1 MSTPPIATILSP
13 ALASM
18 TGFSRDRGEGHGIA
32 WVWEVKSVNG
42 RGLDIRFRLPPGWDG
57 VEQGLKDLTQ
67 RSLKRGSIS
76 AALSVRR
83 DEAANRPAL
92 DRAALEAAIGLVA
105 EVQAMLPAA
114 APPPATA
121 LLALPGVMRQAEEQE
136 PDEALLAA
144 RAAGVTESFSRAL
157 AALDEARRAEGAR
170 IGAVLAA
177 RLEEIATLVAAAEAD
192 AATQPAAVRD
202 RLVASLTALSDQVP
216 ALTEERIVAEAALL
230 ASRADVREELDRLHA
245 HIAAARALLAEGT
258 LVGRRLDFLTQEF
271 NREANT
277 LCSKSASR
285 TLTATGLALKAAIEQ
300 FREQVQNLE

>member
-1 MSTPPIATILSP
+1 
-13 ALASM
+13 M
-18 TGFSRDRGEGHGIA
+18 TGFSRDRGEAHGIA

-42 RGLDIRFRLPPGWDG
+42 RGLDLRFRLPPGWDAI
-57 VEQGLKDLTQ
+57 EQGLKDLAQ
-67 RSLKRGSIS
+67 AVLRRGSVS
-76 AALSVRR
+76 AGLSVRR
-83 DEAANRPAL
+83 DEAANRPVL

-105 EVQAMLPAA
+105 EVQAMLPASP
-114 APPPATA
+114 APSATA
-121 LLALPGVMRQAEEQE
+121 LLALPGVMRQATDEE

-144 RAAGVTESFSRAL
+144 RTAGVTESFSRAL
-157 AALDEARRAEGAR
+157 GALDAARRGEGAR

-177 RLEEIATLVAAAEAD
+177 KLDEIEALVAAAEAD
-192 AATQPAAVRD
+192 AATQPEAVRE
-202 RLVASLTALSDQVP
+202 RLIASLTALAGQVP
-216 ALTEERIVAEAALL
+216 ALSEERIAAEAALL

-300 FREQVQNLE
+300 LREQVQNLE

>member
-1 MSTPPIATILSP
+1 
-13 ALASM
+13 M
-18 TGFSRDRGEGHGIA
+18 TGFARDRGEGSGIA

-42 RGLDIRFRLPPGWDG
+42 RGLDVRFRMPPGWDG
-57 VEQGLKDLTQ
+57 IEAGLRDAAQKA
-67 RSLKRGSIS
+67 LKRGSVS
-76 AALSVRR
+76 AGLAVRN
-83 DEAANRPAL
+83 DQAANRPSL
-92 DRAALEAAIGLVA
+92 DRAALDAAIALVA
-105 EVQAMLPAA
+105 EVQALLPG
-114 APPPATA
+114 APSPPATA
-121 LLALPGVMRQAEEQE
+121 LLALPGVMLQAAEEE

-144 RAAGVTESFSRAL
+144 RAAAVTASFGRAL
-157 AALDEARRAEGAR
+157 AALDASRRDEGAR

-177 RLEEIATLVAAAEAD
+177 KLDEIDTLVAAAEAD

-202 RLVASLTALSDQVP
+202 RLAASLRALADQTP
-216 ALTEERIVAEAALL
+216 ALTEERIAAEAALL

-277 LCSKSASR
+277 LCSKAASR

>member
-1 MSTPPIATILSP
+1 MSIPPLST

-18 TGFSRDRGEGHGIA
+18 TGFSRDRGESHGIA

-42 RGLDIRFRLPPGWDG
+42 RGLDIRFRLPPGWDAI
-57 VEQGLKDLTQ
+57 EQALKDLAQ
-67 RSLKRGSIS
+67 RALKRGSVT
-76 AALSVRR
+76 AGLSVRR
-83 DEAANRPAL
+83 DEAANRPTL

-105 EVQAMLPAA
+105 EVQAMMPGSPA
-114 APPPATA
+114 PPATA
-121 LLALPGVMRQAEEQE
+121 LLALPGVMRQAAEEE
-136 PDEALLAA
+136 PDEALLAG
-144 RAAGVTESFSRAL
+144 RSAAVTASFSRAL
-157 AALDEARRAEGAR
+157 AALDAARRDEGAR

-177 RLEEIATLVAAAEAD
+177 KLDEIEGLVAAAEAD
-192 AATQPAAVRD
+192 AATQPAAVREK
-202 RLVASLTALSDQVP
+202 LITSLKALADQTP
-216 ALTEERIVAEAALL
+216 ALTEERIAAEAALL

-245 HIAAARALLAEGT
+245 HIAAARALLAEGA

>member
-1 MSTPPIATILSP
+1 MSSP
-13 ALASM
+13 ALSRDLASM
-18 TGFSRDRGEGHGIA
+18 TGFARDRGEAGGIA

-42 RGLDIRFRLPPGWDG
+42 RGLDVRFRLPPGWDG
-57 VEQGLKDLTQ
+57 IEAALRDAAQKA
-67 RSLKRGSIS
+67 LKRGSVS
-76 AALSVRR
+76 AGLAVRK
-83 DEAANRPAL
+83 DEAANRPSL
-92 DRAALEAAIGLVA
+92 DRAALDAAIALVA
-105 EVQAMLPAA
+105 EVQAMMPGS
-114 APPPATA
+114 PPPAATA
-121 LLALPGVMRQAEEQE
+121 LLAMPGVMRQAAEEE

-144 RAAGVTESFSRAL
+144 RAAAVTASFGRAL
-157 AALDEARRAEGAR
+157 AALDASRREEGAR

-177 RLEEIATLVAAAEAD
+177 KLDEIDTLVAAAEAD

-202 RLVASLTALSDQVP
+202 RLVASLRALADQTP
-216 ALTEERIVAEAALL
+216 ALTEDRIAAEAALL

-277 LCSKSASR
+277 LCSKAASR